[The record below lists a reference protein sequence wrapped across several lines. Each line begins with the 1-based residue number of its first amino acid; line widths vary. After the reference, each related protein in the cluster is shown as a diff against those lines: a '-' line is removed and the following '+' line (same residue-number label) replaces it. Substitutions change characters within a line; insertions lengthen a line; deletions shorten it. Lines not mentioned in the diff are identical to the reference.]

1 MNFPKVKNMSQVTAV
16 EYTNPAKLDIES
28 LTSAI
33 IAGVV
38 IGLVK
43 KFTNE
48 NALVELGIGVAM
60 FLLGPA
66 SPFGGFVKLAGIA
79 LVADGIYSL
88 LKKNIAVSSAS

>member
-1 MNFPKVKNMSQVTAV
+1 MSQVSVGAV
-16 EYTNPAKLDIES
+16 EYTNPAKLDIEN
-28 LTSAI
+28 LTGAI

-38 IGLVK
+38 IGIVK

-48 NALVELGIGVAM
+48 NAFVELGIGVAM

-79 LVADGIYSL
+79 LVADGLYSL
-88 LKKNIAVSSAS
+88 LKHNLVVSSAS